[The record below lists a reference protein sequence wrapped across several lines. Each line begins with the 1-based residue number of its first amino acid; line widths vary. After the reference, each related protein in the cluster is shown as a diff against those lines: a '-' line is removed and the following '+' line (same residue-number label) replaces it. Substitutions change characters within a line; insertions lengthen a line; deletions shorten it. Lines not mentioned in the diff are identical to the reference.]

1 MATLRSPRPQ
11 SCPVVSDEHSVAV
24 AIARPVPA
32 SYQAFVRP
40 RQPMRPGRRWSV
52 ALAVLVA
59 MRAGRPW
66 SDPRSGRA
74 HPSPTRPRSASSASH
89 VSDLLDLLVVVA
101 HALLEVGVRRD
112 PDEGDSDLVAIP
124 CRRSPVSV
132 AVEIQ
137 ASNRPLLGPHE
148 STGARTRGPH
158 SAEPLR
164 TRCGS
169 QRGARAQSCER
180 C

>member
-1 MATLRSPRPQ
+1 MATLRSPRPK
-11 SCPVVSDEHSVAV
+11 SSPVVSDEHSVAV
-24 AIARPVPA
+24 AIARLVPA

-66 SDPRSGRA
+66 SDPQRA
-74 HPSPTRPRSASSASH
+74 RAPVSNASKKRFLSVSRVRPPRSPRGGG
-89 VSDLLDLLVVVA
+89 
-101 HALLEVGVRRD
+101 HARLEVGVRRD
-112 PDEGDSDLVAIP
+112 PDEGDSDLIAIP
-124 CRRSPVSV
+124 CGRSPVSV